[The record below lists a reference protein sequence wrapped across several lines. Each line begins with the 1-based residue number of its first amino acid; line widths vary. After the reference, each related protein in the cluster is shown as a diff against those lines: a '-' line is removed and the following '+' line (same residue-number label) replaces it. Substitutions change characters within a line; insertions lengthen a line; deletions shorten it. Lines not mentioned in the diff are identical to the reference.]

1 MDGSSMLSDIT
12 TPTKEKIVDSAISV
26 IATFGMQRMTHRRI
40 AQSAKISLSSTTY
53 HYETKEDIFRDA
65 VSRVLHTYLRLFEQ
79 TIETAREAGAV
90 TVDPIELL
98 IDLIGNAAERERD
111 LDLAWCEI
119 VLASARSDEGRK
131 LALDWFHDMDMA
143 WVELTGLSDV
153 DPELGGIQCLLDVT
167 CGLVFMA
174 LSLGLSR
181 DQVIDVI
188 NGADPLTRWN
198 LAATAIRPE
207 PEPEQK
213 GRRNGAQT
221 REKLVDTAVELLL
234 EGGTGALTYNA
245 VAQRSGVALTAPS
258 YHFGKLSNLLNA
270 AEARLFDWSK
280 ARYREGL
287 VLHGSQIASRSTLID
302 TTTAILIREATEY
315 SAATTAHYSIW
326 AEAARDPSLR
336 PMVAEAI
343 LDQTQA
349 WQKQL
354 SRTAPTNANVSLAC
368 EAFFIGWLIR
378 ATSTG
383 APLDMLATARQR
395 FELTFQALKKSQT
408 IDGFFRTLLSKST

>member
-1 MDGSSMLSDIT
+1 MLPDINI
-12 TPTKEKIVDSAISV
+12 PIKEKIIDSAINV
-26 IATFGMQRMTHRRI
+26 IATFGMHRMTHRRI

-65 VSRVLHTYLRLFEQ
+65 VSRVLYTYLGLFQE
-79 TIETAREAGAV
+79 TIEATRDNASS
-90 TVDPIELL
+90 TVDPVALLIEL
-98 IDLIGNAAERERD
+98 ISNAAQRERD
-111 LDLAWCEI
+111 LDIAWCEI
-119 VLASARSDEGRK
+119 VLASGRSDEGRK
-131 LALDWFHDMDMA
+131 LALDWFHDMDKA
-143 WVELTGLSDV
+143 WIELTGL
-153 DPELGGIQCLLDVT
+153 GGLNADISAIQCLMDVT
-167 CGLVFMA
+167 CGLVFMT
-174 LSLGLSR
+174 LSLGLDQ
-181 DQVIDVI
+181 DQVLDVI
-188 NGADPLTRWN
+188 GGADPVTSWHLT
-198 LAATAIRPE
+198 TAPVQTE
-207 PEPEQK
+207 PAQK

-234 EGGTGALTYNA
+234 EGGTGALTYQA
-245 VAQRSGVALTAPS
+245 VAQRGGVALTAPS

-287 VLHGSQIASRSTLID
+287 ALHGTQMASRTALID

-315 SAATTAHYSIW
+315 SSATIAHYSTWI
-326 AEAARDPSLR
+326 EAARDPTLR

-349 WQKQL
+349 WKRQL
-354 SRTAPTNANVSLAC
+354 SRMTPTNINVALAC

-383 APLDMLATARQR
+383 APLDVLATARSR
-395 FELTFQALKKSQT
+395 FELVFETLTKSQT
-408 IDGFFRTLLSKST
+408 IEGFFQNLLLKPA